1 MIVKIRLDSDIPIYE
16 QLRRQIIIGIA
27 KSDFIPGEELPS
39 VRQLSGDLGINLHTV
54 NKTYNILKDEGY
66 LTINRRVGT
75 MVKDVLPKA
84 KKEYL
89 EILKEELQYLIADGK
104 NRGIS
109 KVDFLNVFSDI
120 YENLEKEI

>member
-1 MIVKIRLDSDIPIYE
+1 MIIKIKLDSDIPIYE
-16 QLRRQIIIGIA
+16 QLRRQLMIGIA
-27 KSDFIPGEELPS
+27 KGEFLPGEELPS

-66 LTINRRVGT
+66 LVINRRQGT

-84 KKEYL
+84 KEEYL
-89 EILKEELQYLIADGK
+89 EILKEELEYLIADGK

-109 KVDFLNVFSDI
+109 GEDFLNLFSEI
-120 YENLEKEI
+120 YEKLER